1 MRVSV
6 TMYGEEG
13 LCLLCLHLSS
23 TGEIEWCHR
32 PPVPPPGAAAA
43 AAFAGVSRNKVVT
56 WAGSTS

>member
-13 LCLLCLHLSS
+13 LYLHLSS

-32 PPVPPPGAAAA
+32 PPVLPPGGAAA

>member
-13 LCLLCLHLSS
+13 LYLHLSS

-32 PPVPPPGAAAA
+32 PPVPPPGAAVFA